1 MGDIINVV
9 IVEDVKDIRES
20 LQVFIGNTPGFCC
33 AGAYATAEGAIADIP
48 VVKPD
53 VVLMDINLPGINGVE
68 AVGILKNLYPDL
80 KFVMCTVFEDDENIF
95 RALQAGAGGY
105 ILKNN
110 PPRKIL
116 DAIHDVRDGGTPMS
130 AAIAK
135 KVIGAFLERKPVS
148 KAVPATDLTARE
160 MEVLQLLSKGFHYK
174 EVAHKL
180 NVSVDTVRNHCRNIY
195 VKLQVS
201 NKVEAINAVFGER

>member
-1 MGDIINVV
+1 MHDIINVV

-20 LQVFIGNTPGFCC
+20 LQLLIGSAPGFSC
-33 AGAYATAEGAIADIP
+33 AGAYATAEAAIADIP
-48 VVKPD
+48 VLKPQ
-53 VVLMDINLPGINGVE
+53 VVLMDINLPGMTGVE
-68 AVGILKNLYPDL
+68 GVRVLKESYPDL

-95 RALQAGAGGY
+95 KALQAGAGGY

-110 PPRKIL
+110 APRKIL
-116 DAIHDVRDGGTPMS
+116 DAIKDVTDGGTPMS
-130 AAIAK
+130 ADIAK
-135 KVIGAFLERKPVS
+135 KVIGAFLDRKPTS
-148 KAVPATDLTARE
+148 KTALPNDLTNRE

-174 EVAHKL
+174 EVAQKL

-195 VKLQVS
+195 VKLHVT